1 MINNLLCSI
10 FSFFY
15 CVGGSCDIIIII
27 IITSMQTCSV
37 HAAVFINRF
46 VAAI

>member
-15 CVGGSCDIIIII
+15 CVGGSCDIIII
-27 IITSMQTCSV
+27 TSMQTCSV

>member
-27 IITSMQTCSV
+27 ITSMQTCSV